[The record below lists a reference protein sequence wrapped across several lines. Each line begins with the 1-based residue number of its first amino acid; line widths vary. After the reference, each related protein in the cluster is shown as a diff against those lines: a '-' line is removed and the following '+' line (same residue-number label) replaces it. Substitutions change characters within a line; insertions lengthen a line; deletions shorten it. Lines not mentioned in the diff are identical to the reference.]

1 MSREN
6 FLDVPDDSDTPFESL
21 FLQANEE
28 FRSLVQ
34 SLSDESKPERKTKS
48 IKPTPGFCVKLRD
61 TSSGAK
67 LFVNV
72 CHTPELPEPRDIDDA
87 ELIHILESEDPT
99 SYRVPL
105 SLGLPHD
112 EVDKGGAPCKVYDV
126 IINDA
131 FFRKISANELFK
143 TFLITVALDGIEDKY
158 GANPDRQNYV
168 VLKNRP
174 YMGTMPD
181 HCIQDRKGPL
191 IAELPTQVASA
202 GTSGGGDKG
211 QPDTGGSVEGGS
223 DEASY
228 PTWRGSARLDLTRH
242 SLPGQRDTVV
252 ARFSLPGVESS
263 SSALTLDVGEDRM
276 VLTSKEPKYSFD
288 FYLPFSIDE
297 EAAVAEFNRKH
308 HVLTVTVPILSASS

>member
-112 EVDKGGAPCKVYDV
+112 EVDKGTDWCTPCLLFPFPFISFSMSLYVFSGNLV
-126 IINDA
+126 I
-131 FFRKISANELFK
+131 
-143 TFLITVALDGIEDKY
+143 TALKY
-158 GANPDRQNYV
+158 
-168 VLKNRP
+168 
-174 YMGTMPD
+174 T
-181 HCIQDRKGPL
+181 
-191 IAELPTQVASA
+191 AEV
-202 GTSGGGDKG
+202 
-211 QPDTGGSVEGGS
+211 
-223 DEASY
+223 
-228 PTWRGSARLDLTRH
+228 
-242 SLPGQRDTVV
+242 
-252 ARFSLPGVESS
+252 
-263 SSALTLDVGEDRM
+263 
-276 VLTSKEPKYSFD
+276 
-288 FYLPFSIDE
+288 
-297 EAAVAEFNRKH
+297 
-308 HVLTVTVPILSASS
+308 